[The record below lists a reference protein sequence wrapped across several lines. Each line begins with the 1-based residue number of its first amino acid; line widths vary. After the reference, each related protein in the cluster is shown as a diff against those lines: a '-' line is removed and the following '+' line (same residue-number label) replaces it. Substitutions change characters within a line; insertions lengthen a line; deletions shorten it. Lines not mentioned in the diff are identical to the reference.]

1 MSFEM
6 MFNVGLTKLLAFMD
20 PSSRIFVLY
29 LITSFV
35 LAFVAYLQVEKSY
48 VAEDIEE
55 GREPIKRISFLRYV
69 FNPSVWLHPSSI
81 QDMKYFIANSFLY
94 YGLIAQYLL
103 GSHGISFGF
112 YEVLSSMFGVP
123 ETALI
128 TGTVGLVLYT
138 LASVMALDLGVYVA
152 HRLFHTVPFL
162 WQFHKVHH
170 SAEQLNPMSLFRMHP
185 VDLLITALTVMFF
198 NAIAF
203 GGFFYLTASQPQAL
217 TLFGVNFVVFFFY
230 LFGYNLRHS
239 HVWLNYPYWLNK
251 ILISPAQHQ
260 IHHSTNPKHFD
271 RNMGLIFSIWDQLF
285 GTHYNPKERE
295 ELKFG
300 LSKSEPN
307 PFNSVADIYIQ
318 PFIWSWAIIKK
329 KYFSTPKKRSVVYA
343 SLCIT
348 GLSLIIANNLL
359 ISHDNKKGPEFPDVR
374 MEQLTWTQIDA
385 AVANGVTG
393 VIIPTG
399 GTEQNGP
406 FVMLGKHNV
415 VIAHTA
421 QKIAKKVGKTMV
433 APVMAYVPEGDI
445 QPEPTGHMKFKGTL
459 TLPEPVFEQVLI
471 ETAKSLKLHGFKD
484 IYLMGDSGSTQ
495 ASHKRVAEQLTSK
508 WQSEGVKVHDIKD
521 YYSANGQFDFL
532 LEHGFSKEEIGY
544 HAGMRDMSEVMAV
557 HPEGIYL
564 KQRNIL
570 QGRNSGQ
577 SGDFLKASASIGKK
591 MLSLKIEAAT
601 KQILDV
607 RDDKEQL
614 VALK

>member
-1 MSFEM
+1 MSFDV
-6 MFNVGLTKLLAFMD
+6 MFNAALTQLMAFMD

-29 LITSFV
+29 ILTSFV
-35 LAFVAYLQVEKSY
+35 LAFIAYLQVEKSY

-81 QDMKYFIANSFLY
+81 QDMKYFIANAFLY
-94 YGLIAQYLL
+94 YGLIAQYLV

-112 YEVLSSMFGVP
+112 HEVLTGLFGVQ
-123 ETALI
+123 EVALI
-128 TGTVGLVLYT
+128 TGTMGLVLYT
-138 LASVMALDLGVYVA
+138 LASVLALDLGVYVA

-170 SAEQLNPMSLFRMHP
+170 SAEQLNPMTLFRMHP
-185 VDLLITALTVMFF
+185 VDLFITAFTVMFF
-198 NAIAF
+198 NALAF
-203 GGFFYLTASQPQAL
+203 GGFFYLTASEPQAL
-217 TLFGVNFVVFFFY
+217 TVFSINIVVFFFY

-239 HVWLNYPYWLNK
+239 HVWLNYPYWLNR

-260 IHHSTNPKHFD
+260 IHHSSDPKHFD

-285 GTHYNPKERE
+285 GTHYNPRERE

-300 LSKSEPN
+300 LSRSQPN
-307 PFNSVADIYIQ
+307 PFNSIADIYIK
-318 PFIWSWAIIKK
+318 PFVWSWAVIKK
-329 KYFSTPKKRSVVYA
+329 SCFSNSKQRTVLYA

-348 GLSLIIANNLL
+348 GLSIIAAHNLYVAN
-359 ISHDNKKGPEFPDVR
+359 DNKKGPEFPDVR

-385 AVANGVTG
+385 AISNGVTG

-415 VIAHTA
+415 IVAHTA
-421 QKIAKKVGKTMV
+421 QEIAKKVGKTMV
-433 APVMAYVPEGDI
+433 APIMAYVPEGDI
-445 QPEPTGHMKFKGTL
+445 HPEPTGHMKFKGTL

-495 ASHKRVAEQLTSK
+495 DSHKRVAEKLSSQ
-508 WQSEGVKVHDIKD
+508 WQNDGVRVHDIKD
-521 YYSANGQFDFL
+521 YYSANGQFDYL
-532 LEHGFSKEEIGY
+532 LSKGYSEEEIGY
-544 HAGMRDMSEVMAV
+544 HAGMRDMSEVMAL
-557 HPEGIYL
+557 HPSGIHL
-564 KQRNIL
+564 KQRNVL
-570 QGRNSGQ
+570 HDRHTGQ
-577 SGDFLKASASIGKK
+577 SGDFLKASANIGKK
-591 MLSLKIEAAT
+591 MLSLKIDSAV

-607 RDDKEQL
+607 RANQEQFI
-614 VALK
+614 ASN